1 MPISSTL
8 SSPSLLPSHFL
19 PFDPPHAAPHLTV
32 PSSSSSAAADRFRA
46 LAIKKSGFL
55 SVIDRAMEEEEYRRA
70 RAEVRRKGVD
80 VEGYLVEGVSVGG
93 HETCVVVPSLN
104 SAFDIGRCPA
114 KAVHQDFLFITHAH
128 LDHIVRSLSSLFP
141 LLNAVSNGYALR
153 NWEEKEGF
161 GAIQYKYSMI

>member
-19 PFDPPHAAPHLTV
+19 PFDPSHAAPHLTV
-32 PSSSSSAAADRFRA
+32 PSSSSSAAAADRFRA

-80 VEGYLVEGVSVGG
+80 VEGYLIEGVSVGG

-141 LLNAVSNGYALR
+141 LLNAVSNGDALG
-153 NWEEKEGF
+153 NWEKEGF